1 MAHAN
6 RQRERD
12 DLGGFMAEYKSRSH
26 PVEVVKVE
34 KKAPKKVTKRKT
46 KTVKAILEEGV
57 ENANTE

>member
-1 MAHAN
+1 
-6 RQRERD
+6 
-12 DLGGFMAEYKSRSH
+12 MAEYKSRSH

-57 ENANTE
+57 KNANTE